1 MRDCISQCSPKELEP
16 THTHTHRERERE
28 RKRDRQSQR
37 FKKLTH
43 TVEGKLSPKSA
54 VQAVRLE
61 TPDKC

>member
-1 MRDCISQCSPKELEP
+1 MYERLYKPVLSKGTRTN
-16 THTHTHRERERE
+16 THTHTHTQKE
-28 RKRDRQSQR
+28 RQSQR

>member
-1 MRDCISQCSPKELEP
+1 MLSKGTRTN
-16 THTHTHRERERE
+16 THTHTHTHTQ

-37 FKKLTH
+37 FKELAH
-43 TVEGKLSPKSA
+43 TVEGRLSPKSA